1 MNRNKNISFVS
12 VLESETFG
20 ILASAFILLT
30 IAIYN
35 GSPLTFNADS
45 AMYIEASHR
54 HVIEPDRPILYG
66 LFIRY
71 FSLNLSLWFV
81 IVAQSFIVS
90 YTLSCYFRSF
100 FNNSANTGRVNAKYS
115 NIALILFTALIS
127 LCMGASFE
135 VGWLMADIFTPVSIL
150 LMGLVIFSK
159 PLKNAKFFA
168 ISIMLVLALP
178 MHNSNF
184 YICLTLLLIIGF
196 LYFLTNLR
204 PVFKRAGIAPKR
216 IFIALT
222 LIVASNIALSTIHYL
237 YGGEFKSSRGGII
250 FLMGNVVEM
259 GIIDQYLNEQ
269 CSVKN
274 YQLCKYKDSIPNN
287 FLWDARSPMRKTG
300 GWRGSEKE
308 YKAILKDILT
318 TPRYLKPFI
327 SSSIILTLKQF
338 AVFETGEASK
348 PWRRV
353 NMAVRDYHYN
363 DFRNFVSSDQSLE
376 KLDFSIINFI
386 QNIIFGI
393 CILLYLI
400 GFGSKEIELKIKGLA
415 LFLIIAA
422 LINAWVCGTFS
433 GVFPRY
439 QSRVVWLLPLPIF
452 LHLLKLR
459 SNKIFHKI

>member
-1 MNRNKNISFVS
+1 MNKKKISFVGI
-12 VLESETFG
+12 LESEFFG
-20 ILASAFILLT
+20 ISISALILLI

-45 AMYIEASHR
+45 AMYIEAAHR

-71 FSLNLSLWFV
+71 FSFGLSLWLVV
-81 IVAQSFIVS
+81 IAQSLIVS
-90 YTLSCYFRSF
+90 FTLNCYFRSF
-100 FNNSANTGRVNAKYS
+100 FSNRVNGSTANAKYC
-115 NIALILFTALIS
+115 NIAVILFSALIS

-150 LMGLVIFSK
+150 LLGLIIFSK
-159 PLKNAKFFA
+159 PMKNAKFVT

-184 YICLTLLLIIGF
+184 YICLALLLIIGF

-204 PVFKRAGIAPKR
+204 PIFKRVGIAPKR

-222 LIVASNIALSTIHYL
+222 LIIASNIALSTVHYL

-269 CSVKN
+269 CSIKN
-274 YQLCKYKDSIPNN
+274 YKLCQYKDSIPNN
-287 FLWDARSPMRKTG
+287 FLWDKRSPIHKTG

-308 YKAILKDILT
+308 YRTILKDILT
-318 TPRYLKPFI
+318 TPRYLKSFI
-327 SSSIILTLKQF
+327 SSSLILTLKQF
-338 AVFETGEASK
+338 AVFETGEAAK

-363 DFRNFVSSDQSLE
+363 DFRNFVSSNQSME
-376 KLDFSIINFI
+376 KLDFSIINFL
-386 QNIIFGI
+386 QYIIFGI
-393 CILLYLI
+393 CILLYFI
-400 GFGSKEIELKIKGLA
+400 GFGSKEVELEIKGLA
-415 LFLIIAA
+415 LFLIFAA

-452 LHLLKLR
+452 LYLLKLR
-459 SNKIFHKI
+459 TKNIFH